1 MASLDEIHRMVLEN
15 SRAIRGNGDK
25 GGMKSK
31 LAVIESTVNRIELI
45 LNGSSFATCD
55 DLDETKSEIT
65 SDIDTLKKDM
75 RRERKEDLE
84 DMREKI
90 NVVKE
95 GAVDWKWLVTA
106 ILAIVS
112 PIAVGLYFSIVQ

>member
-1 MASLDEIHRMVLEN
+1 MASLDEIHRMVLDN

-45 LNGSSFATCD
+45 LNGNSFATCD
-55 DLDETKSEIT
+55 DLDEIKSEIST
-65 SDIDTLKKDM
+65 DITEMKKNM
-75 RRERKEDLE
+75 RRERLQDLE

-90 NVVKE
+90 KVVRE
-95 GAVDWKWLVTA
+95 GSVDWKWLVTA
-106 ILAIVS
+106 LLAIVS